1 MLPGAA
7 EWVLPEGGFGSC
19 WPMAKGGAAF
29 AGMPEGTFAFLGM
42 GASALSWLA
51 RFGFGTC
58 AEWGNS
64 HAGSALGI
72 PAFKSQPS
80 SVSVQTSHL
89 KFLNII

>member
-1 MLPGAA
+1 
-7 EWVLPEGGFGSC
+7 
-19 WPMAKGGAAF
+19 
-29 AGMPEGTFAFLGM
+29 
-42 GASALSWLA
+42 LSWLA

-72 PAFKSQPS
+72 PAFKSQPG

-89 KFLNII
+89 NFLKLFESYKLIKSVEISQQLL